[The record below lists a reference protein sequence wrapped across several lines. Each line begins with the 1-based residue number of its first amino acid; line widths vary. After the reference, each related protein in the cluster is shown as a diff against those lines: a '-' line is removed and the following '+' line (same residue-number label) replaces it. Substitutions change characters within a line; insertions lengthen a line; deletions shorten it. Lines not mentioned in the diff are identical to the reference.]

1 VGANP
6 LGLTNCL
13 NFGNPE
19 KPTVAWQLTKSVE
32 ALTDVCK
39 ALDLPVVGGNVS
51 LYNETSDGPIYP
63 TPVVG
68 VVGELADATQVPG
81 QAFEAAQTIALVGP
95 FAPSL
100 AGSELVK
107 LRGELDQGLP
117 GVEISEI
124 AAAQGAVRDSVSSAD
139 GLTACHDISDG
150 GLACAIAEMAIA
162 GETGAECDLDG
173 MIDARGC
180 SGETALFGEGPGGF
194 IVAGSDAALEALA
207 SRGVEVIRIGS
218 TGGTLITIA
227 AAERSVALSLADA
240 TTCWRSLEGK
250 MV

>member
-1 VGANP
+1 
-6 LGLTNCL
+6 
-13 NFGNPE
+13 
-19 KPTVAWQLTKSVE
+19 
-32 ALTDVCK
+32 
-39 ALDLPVVGGNVS
+39 
-51 LYNETSDGPIYP
+51 
-63 TPVVG
+63 
-68 VVGELADATQVPG
+68 
-81 QAFEAAQTIALVGP
+81 
-95 FAPSL
+95 
-100 AGSELVK
+100 
-107 LRGELDQGLP
+107 
-117 GVEISEI
+117 
-124 AAAQGAVRDSVSSAD
+124 
-139 GLTACHDISDG
+139 
-150 GLACAIAEMAIA
+150 MAIA